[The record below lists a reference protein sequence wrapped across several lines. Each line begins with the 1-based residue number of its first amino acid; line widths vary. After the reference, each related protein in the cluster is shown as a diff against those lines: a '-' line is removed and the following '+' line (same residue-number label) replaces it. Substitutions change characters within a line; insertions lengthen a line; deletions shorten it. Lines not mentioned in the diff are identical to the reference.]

1 MLADKTMNNY
11 IPTERECEKSSF
23 AYLMSLFIFFFGVPL
38 PIINLLVVVFFYLM
52 NKNETYFIR
61 WHCMQ
66 CMLSQVPVF
75 FINTILFWW
84 TVSILFFD
92 AAFSY
97 GYFIYL
103 MLAALFN
110 IIEMII
116 VIYAAIDVRKGND
129 IRWYAISAITDRLV
143 KKVKPVYEA
152 V

>member
-1 MLADKTMNNY
+1 MNQY
-11 IPTERECEKSSF
+11 KPTERECEKSSF

-52 NKNETYFIR
+52 NRSETYFVR

-66 CMLSQVPVF
+66 CLISQIPVF
-75 FINTILFWW
+75 FINTVFFWW
-84 TVSILFFD
+84 TISILFFG
-92 AAFSY
+92 AEVSY
-97 GYFIYL
+97 GYLIYL

-110 IIEMII
+110 VIEMII

-129 IRWYAISAITDRLV
+129 IRWLGISTMTDKLI
-143 KKVKPVYEA
+143 KKEEPVYQT